1 VVGVVEVGV
10 SGSGR
15 RVVGVGGRSSSRNPG
30 RLSSSVRGRSHRGA
44 RSSGGRV
51 SSVLLVEKTLV
62 GTVRVFAGGEP
73 ETSVVEAGDGDNV
86 DEAID
91 GLGEEVEDTV
101 EDHLGGRSDEVTSI
115 SDTPGDR
122 VKEPESREDDGRGEV
137 GLGEVGTETSGRGA
151 TGNEEHIPDDDEGS
165 ATEGEESPLVDGLN
179 KGTDK
184 AGDDHDNI
192 KEDKDE
198 DLREGKTGS
207 ESEFEEEEG
216 SSDGPVDVSSVPD
229 GSSRVLNTNVDPVLS
244 ESSSTNVFDLD
255 SGSSEVGSHSE
266 VGNRSSEAD
275 SSGELVESTLTHGA
289 SEGESE
295 KTDGGNEHDSEDS
308 P

>member
-86 DEAID
+86 DEAVD

-101 EDHLGGRSDEVTSI
+101 EDHLGGGGDEVSSI
-115 SDTPGDR
+115 SNSEKYQNVSVR
-122 VKEPESREDDGRGEV
+122 NE
-137 GLGEVGTETSGRGA
+137 ETSK
-151 TGNEEHIPDDDEGS
+151 EG
-165 ATEGEESPLVDGLN
+165 V
-179 KGTDK
+179 
-184 AGDDHDNI
+184 
-192 KEDKDE
+192 
-198 DLREGKTGS
+198 
-207 ESEFEEEEG
+207 
-216 SSDGPVDVSSVPD
+216 
-229 GSSRVLNTNVDPVLS
+229 
-244 ESSSTNVFDLD
+244 
-255 SGSSEVGSHSE
+255 
-266 VGNRSSEAD
+266 
-275 SSGELVESTLTHGA
+275 THPQAIG
-289 SEGESE
+289 
-295 KTDGGNEHDSEDS
+295 
-308 P
+308 